1 MLSVR
6 KGYIHFSTVIFL
18 LEGDQP
24 WRISSGKISEDQ
36 YNYNNEKIPF
46 ETAASRDQLVRQQEE
61 EMDELPDIAFVA
73 ATKACITGMDLEREV
88 V

>member
-1 MLSVR
+1 MSVR

-18 LEGDQP
+18 PEGDQP
-24 WRISSGKISEDQ
+24 WRIASGKISEDQ

-46 ETAASRDQLVRQQEE
+46 ETAASREQLVWQQEE
-61 EMDELPDIAFVA
+61 EVDELPENAFVA
-73 ATKACITGMDLEREV
+73 ATKARITGMDLEREV